1 MKAWVLSIK
10 DDNDQGEA
18 IVFANTRAEAKK
30 MLGTTY
36 LEADGWI
43 DIEARRYPDLDNME
57 NLSEVEKSL
66 ILWRNGWRWY
76 DRETPEEDE
85 TTDDEFRAWYLREIM
100 EVQDEA

>member
-18 IVFANTRAEAKK
+18 IVFAPNRTEAKK
-30 MLGTTY
+30 RLWTTH
-36 LEADGWI
+36 LEADSWI
-43 DIEARRYPDLDNME
+43 DIEARRYPVLDNME
-57 NLSEVEKSL
+57 NAGEVERAL
-66 ILWRNGWRWY
+66 ILWRDGWYWY
-76 DRETPEEDE
+76 DCETPEEDE